1 MSGPREDAR
10 ELERRGHELVAQG
23 HALLAKA
30 AQLRQEAPSDEWL
43 PVSRSPIG
51 TRRTLDLA
59 RRGVIESAKIG
70 RKVVVRAESLNA
82 FIETHRRVRVDPE
95 EENLFGVD
103 TPVPDLPRRSRARR

>member
-1 MSGPREDAR
+1 MSGPPDDWK
-10 ELERRGHELVAQG
+10 ELERRGHELVAEG

-30 AQLRQEAPSDEWL
+30 AQLRKEAESNEWV

-82 FIETHRRVRVDPE
+82 FIERHRRIRVDHE
-95 EENLFGVD
+95 EENLFGAD